1 MSAKI
6 GCDMHKK
13 YSVFSKIDENGV
25 ISDSSKVYHN
35 NGQLEQFLDNLPDG
49 SEVAVEACGGWYKV
63 IDAMEEAGLNP
74 KLTNPHKAKLMM
86 GNVDKTDKLDAEG
99 LALLLAN
106 GTLPEV
112 SIPTKEIRDKR
123 ELLRCRMYL
132 VGKRTSLKNRIH
144 ATLDKYGL
152 KISAE
157 DLFGK
162 SGQKELQD
170 RLNELPSQ
178 HQFTTKLQLELINR
192 ITEKVEKITER
203 AQKVLEDSSKIKK
216 LKTIPGVGS
225 ILSAVIKLEVGEVQ
239 RFARAKN
246 LASYSG
252 TVPRIN
258 ASGGNVKHGKT
269 KKNVNH
275 YLKWAYAEAANTVS
289 AYSQKWAD
297 RHVGD
302 LYNRLCEK
310 KNHGIAVGAVSRHLA
325 VATWHILTKEVA
337 YKDPKTGKTLG

>member
-13 YSVFSKIDENGV
+13 YSFFSKIDENGV
-25 ISDSSKVYHN
+25 ISNSTKVYHN
-35 NGQLEQFLDNLPDG
+35 NGQLEKFLENLPDG
-49 SEVAVEACGGWYKV
+49 SEVAVEASGGWYKV
-63 IDAMEEAGLNP
+63 IDAMEEAGLDP
-74 KLTNPHKAKLMM
+74 KLANPHKAKLMM
-86 GNVDKTDKLDAEG
+86 GNVDKTDKLDSEG

-112 SIPTKEIRDKR
+112 SIPTKEIRDRR
-123 ELLRCRMYL
+123 ELLRCRMHL
-132 VGKRTSLKNRIH
+132 VGKRTSLKNRVH

-152 KISAE
+152 KIAAK

-162 SGQKELQD
+162 SGQQQLQK
-170 RLNELPSQ
+170 RLDELPPQ
-178 HQFTTKLQLELINR
+178 HQFTTELQLKLINR
-192 ITEKVEKITER
+192 ISEKVEKITDR
-203 AQKVLEDSSKIKK
+203 AQKVLEDSDKVKK
-216 LKTIPGVGS
+216 LKTIPGVGP

-252 TVPRIN
+252 TVPRIH
-258 ASGGNVKHGKT
+258 ASGGNVKHGRT

-289 AYSQKWAD
+289 IHSQRWAD
-297 RHVGD
+297 RHVGK
-302 LYNRLCEK
+302 LYNRLCK
-310 KNHGIAVGAVSRHLA
+310 KKGHGIAVGAVSRHLA
-325 VATWHILTKEVA
+325 VATWHILTKGVA
-337 YKDPKTGKTLG
+337 YKDPKTGDKLS